1 MLALVTALA
10 GVVVTPKAPI
20 VVVGNG
26 GIQILAARLAA
37 IRGYE
42 TTLACAPQFIEQVKG
57 FLYDDTYTADNLP
70 LTILPIAGDEAD
82 ADVIAAAAEAAEGL
96 IICFDQEAQF
106 MPEAAL
112 NVFLKPNLKRVS
124 VMSRSLN
131 GEGMGFFAN
140 AAKKAANAEIW
151 AGDANLVKE
160 YKAME
165 SMIKARAVEVGAS
178 TTIVRAGTLKGGASG
193 DALSGGSGEAMF
205 MNPKYYQMGQQD
217 VVNWRLLYDC
227 GSLGVKLLKGDVLP
241 GPGFMAAMTATTPE
255 GGQGDSH
262 RGAVAMSLVEALR
275 SEAATDADFSV
286 ETELSREFPSEEEW
300 AKLFANA

>member
-1 MLALVTALA
+1 
-10 GVVVTPKAPI
+10 
-20 VVVGNG
+20 
-26 GIQILAARLAA
+26 
-37 IRGYE
+37 
-42 TTLACAPQFIEQVKG
+42 
-57 FLYDDTYTADNLP
+57 
-70 LTILPIAGDEAD
+70 
-82 ADVIAAAAEAAEGL
+82 
-96 IICFDQEAQF
+96 